1 MQRKLLEHLPSNMKD
16 FIRNRVFLHS
26 HRRAYLAQ
34 SWCSSPMKK
43 LRVRQY
49 SLRQQTQSQLQN
61 KVLAALPSNIID
73 SVTQA
78 TLNLPFSWGHCE
90 QRWYFSLLK
99 KLTGGQYSLIQQ
111 TQVTMQSKLLDPAPS
126 NMNDFLRS
134 TTMFLHSLERGY
146 SAQSWC
152 FSPMEKLRGR
162 QYFFTQHTRIK
173 PQNKALA
180 PLASNMNDSL
190 TKATLHLPFNCMGPL
205 WTKVMFLTLEI
216 TER

>member
-73 SVTQA
+73 S
-78 TLNLPFSWGHCE
+78 
-90 QRWYFSLLK
+90 
-99 KLTGGQYSLIQQ
+99 
-111 TQVTMQSKLLDPAPS
+111 
-126 NMNDFLRS
+126 LRS